1 MGSPRPLRLAA
12 AITLAAALVPATG
25 AVAEAANCGYD
36 ATVLADHPVAYWRM
50 DGAGH
55 ETDRSGHGLTG
66 TYSGTRSR
74 TTLPDGDP
82 ATDFDGATG
91 YLEVADTPALSPATT
106 GRFTLEAWMRPDT
119 LEFPHSQSSG
129 YVHWM
134 GKGETGQHEYVAR
147 MYSKTNTENRPNRI
161 SGYAFNL
168 DGGLGAGSYFQ
179 DAVVAGQWIHYV
191 LVIDSADKSAE
202 YPYGYTKIYRDG
214 VLRDQDQ
221 LQISG
226 TVITPARG
234 TAPFRVGTRDFG
246 SWFAG
251 AVGKVAVYDH
261 ELSAERIAAHTAAM
275 TTACARGGHGHRPCR
290 PA

>member
-226 TVITPARG
+226 TVITPA
-234 TAPFRVGTRDFG
+234 
-246 SWFAG
+246 
-251 AVGKVAVYDH
+251 
-261 ELSAERIAAHTAAM
+261 
-275 TTACARGGHGHRPCR
+275 
-290 PA
+290 